1 MIRAACCDR
10 SILDV
15 ELVEGLRAARSK
27 SIDHHKSENTVADDR
42 LNSLRLLQMKARRR
56 GAAGSDIAVQ
66 RLDDNRYV
74 LTVDGIVRYV
84 VRERNA
90 SGAS

>member
-1 MIRAACCDR
+1 MRYSR
-10 SILDV
+10 L

-27 SIDHHKSENTVADDR
+27 SIDLNKSENTVDDDR

-74 LTVDGIVRYV
+74 LTVDGIVALCRYAKGTRAARRNSN
-84 VRERNA
+84 REE
-90 SGAS
+90 